1 MKHTVTALGALMA
14 MATPAMA
21 AGATEKEGTGIGV
34 IVFLA
39 FAALIIAFQLIPGFF
54 MLSAMVKGIF
64 GKGAIKAE
72 SVEDKKIGAA

>member
-1 MKHTVTALGALMA
+1 MKHTMTTLGALMA

-21 AGATEKEGTGIGV
+21 AGATETEGTSIGI

-54 MLSAMVKGIF
+54 MLSAMIKGIL
-64 GKGAIKAE
+64 GKGVTKTKP
-72 SVEDKKIGAA
+72 VEDHK